1 MSAQLPIEIVRAF
14 EALGEIA
21 AGAKAADL
29 ESETLDFKR
38 EDVSEGETARVLLDA
53 AICFANA
60 RGGVIVLGIDDRL
73 VGPAAF
79 LGVDIATDAVRE
91 RIYSLSR
98 PNIVVTAR
106 EHEQEGKRLILID
119 VPQGMEM
126 HSDTKGR
133 SSRRV
138 EKACEPLTIAQAAAL
153 QDDRRRTDW
162 SDQPSDVTID
172 DVSPEAVEAAR
183 VMLRRYDDE
192 RRLLAEAPAPDLLR
206 ELGAIRDG
214 NMLRAGAVL
223 FCERSGI
230 VPILYT
236 YRASPGGEVRSSYR
250 ESAPGLLA
258 YREVLRRI
266 QDNSDVTEVTL
277 PDGQQVSLLDFP
289 LVAVREALSNALL
302 HRDHRQPEPILVD
315 HSASILAF
323 VSPGPLVEGVTR
335 ENILHVP
342 SKPRNG
348 LLSRVAR
355 TLGIAEEMSRGIDRM
370 YREMIRLGKRPPEIL
385 DTPPFNVR
393 VELIGG
399 APNQVVTRFVSS
411 LPTEA
416 QDDVDV
422 MIVLFQLLAQ
432 PTLSAAQVAPI
443 LQRTPAATE
452 TVLRRLADPP
462 LELIAPSDR
471 RGGRVWQLT
480 PPVATALR
488 AALGYRTVTQDEIDR
503 KIIEHVGSNGTIDS
517 KTLQIFFDLDVN
529 AASYRL
535 KALRG
540 TGVLAKLGD
549 QERGPGIRYG
559 PGPSFPG
566 KRHRRSAPRSGT

>member
-1 MSAQLPIEIVRAF
+1 MSAQLPIEAVRAI

-21 AGAKAADL
+21 AGARAADL
-29 ESETLDFKR
+29 ESDTLDFKR
-38 EDVSEGETARVLLDA
+38 EDASEGETARILLDA

-73 VGPAAF
+73 AGTDAF
-79 LGVDIATDAVRE
+79 LGAAIGIDTVRE

-98 PNIVVTAR
+98 PNIVVTVR

-133 SSRRV
+133 SSRRLGT
-138 EKACEPLTIAQAAAL
+138 ACEPLTIAQAAAL
-153 QDDRRRTDW
+153 QDDRRRIDW
-162 SDQPSDVTID
+162 SDQKGDLSIEA
-172 DVSPEAVEAAR
+172 VSTPAVEAAR
-183 VMLRRYDDE
+183 LMLRRYDDD
-192 RRLLAEAPAPDLLR
+192 RRTLAEAPAPDLLR
-206 ELGAIRDG
+206 ELGVVREGDL
-214 NMLRAGAVL
+214 LRAGEVL
-223 FCERSGI
+223 FCQRPGV
-230 VPILYT
+230 VPIVYT
-236 YRASPGGEVRSSYR
+236 YRGSPGGEVRSSYR
-250 ESAPGLLA
+250 DAAPGLLA

-289 LVAVREALSNALL
+289 LVAVREALSNAML

-342 SKPRNG
+342 SKPRNA

-355 TLGIAEEMSRGIDRM
+355 TLGIAEEMSRGVDRM
-370 YREMIRLGKRPPEIL
+370 YREMIRLGKRPPEIV
-385 DTPPFNVR
+385 DSPPFNVR

-399 APNQVVTRFVSS
+399 APNQVVTRFIST
-411 LPTEA
+411 LPPDA

-422 MIVLFQLLAQ
+422 MIVLFQMLAQ
-432 PTLSAAQVAPI
+432 PTLTAAQIAPI

-452 TVLRRLADPP
+452 ATLQRLADPP
-462 LELIAPSDR
+462 LELIAASDR

-480 PPVATALR
+480 VQVATALR
-488 AALGYRTVTQDEIDR
+488 AALGYRTATQDEIDR
-503 KIIEHVGSNGTIDS
+503 KIIDHVSANGTIDS
-517 KTLQIFFDLDVN
+517 KTLQIFFDLDVY

-535 KALRG
+535 KTLRG
-540 TGVLAKLGD
+540 AGVLAKLGD

-559 PGPSFPG
+559 PGASFPG
-566 KRHRRSAPRSGT
+566 KKKRRDQRG

>member
-1 MSAQLPIEIVRAF
+1 MSVQLPIETVRAI
-14 EALGEIA
+14 EALGEIVAGARA
-21 AGAKAADL
+21 AGL

-38 EDVSEGETARVLLDA
+38 EDSSEGETARVLLEA

-73 VGPAAF
+73 TGTAAF
-79 LGVDIATDAVRE
+79 LGAAIPTDVVRE

-138 EKACEPLTIAQAAAL
+138 GRACEPLTIAQAAAL
-153 QDDRRRTDW
+153 QDDRRRIDW
-162 SDQPSDVTID
+162 SDQPSDLTTD
-172 DVSPEAVEAAR
+172 DLAPDAVEAAR

-192 RRLLAEAPAPDLLR
+192 RRSLAEAPVADLLR
-206 ELGAIRDG
+206 ELGVIRDG
-214 NMLRAGAVL
+214 ELLRAGEVL
-223 FCERSGI
+223 FCQRQGTT
-230 VPILYT
+230 PILYT
-236 YRASPGGEVRSSYR
+236 HRTSPGGEVRSSYR
-250 ESAPGLLA
+250 ESAPGLTA

-266 QDNSDVTEVTL
+266 QDNSDVTDVTL

-323 VSPGPLVEGVTR
+323 VSPGPLVEGVTS

-342 SKPRNG
+342 SKPRNA

-385 DTPPFNVR
+385 NAPPFNVR

-399 APNQVVTRFVSS
+399 APNQVVARFVSS
-411 LPTEA
+411 LPTDA

-432 PTLSAAQVAPI
+432 PTLSGVQIAPI

-452 TVLRRLADPP
+452 MVLRRLADPP

-471 RGGRVWQLT
+471 KGGRVWQLT
-480 PPVATALR
+480 APVATALR

-503 KIIEHVGSNGTIDS
+503 KIIEHVTANGTIDS

-535 KALRG
+535 RALRG
-540 TGVLAKLGD
+540 AGVLAKLGD

-566 KRHRRSAPRSGT
+566 KKQRRNAPS